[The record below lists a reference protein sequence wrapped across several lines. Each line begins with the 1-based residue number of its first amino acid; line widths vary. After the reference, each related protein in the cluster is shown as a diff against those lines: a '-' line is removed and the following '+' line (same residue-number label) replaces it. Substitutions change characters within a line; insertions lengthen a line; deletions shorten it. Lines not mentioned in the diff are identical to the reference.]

1 MFSSGLWGPL
11 CFLGFPGRGEKRKP
25 PPPPPNAA
33 GWFGAMGAA
42 GQFTA
47 KPSEHLEALLQ
58 LVGLCFSLD
67 CFLTYGRDGE
77 EDLAIYPGKEVRS
90 LMVQRVCT
98 IRKSRG

>member
-47 KPSEHLEALLQ
+47 KPSEHLEALLH
-58 LVGLCFSLD
+58 LVVSLFFLGLLPH
-67 CFLTYGRDGE
+67 LWKRWRGG
-77 EDLAIYPGKEVRS
+77 PGHLSRKRS
-90 LMVQRVCT
+90 QISNGTESVYH
-98 IRKSRG
+98 